1 MFPSDAT
8 RSFSAVAERLPHP
21 IPYQGSKRVLA
32 GRILGVLGPRR
43 FATLHE
49 PFAGSAAIT
58 LAAAA
63 RGLARRFVLGDSLA
77 SLVALWDRIVA
88 EPDRTAERYRAV
100 WEAQAVEGAAA
111 HYARVRAE
119 FNADRDPIKLLYLLA
134 RCVKNAPRF
143 GRAGAFNQSADH
155 RRAGMRPERMATQI
169 AGASALLAGR
179 VTTFAG
185 DAEACVARAGPDD
198 LVYLDPPWQG
208 TTEGADARYHQGF
221 PRPRLE
227 ALLAGLNARRIP
239 WLLSYDGRSGAR
251 TYGRPLAPE
260 LFGARIELAAGRS
273 AQSTLSGRAEETVE
287 SLYVA
292 PALGLDGAP
301 HPAPG
306 LASDGARARPA
317 VGRAAPARASPEP
330 VSPGLPP

>member
-1 MFPSDAT
+1 MAD
-8 RSFSAVAERLPHP
+8 RLPHP
-21 IPYQGSKRVLA
+21 IPYQGSKRLLA

-43 FATLHE
+43 FGTVHE

-77 SLVALWDRIVA
+77 PLVALWERIVA
-88 EPDRTAERYRAV
+88 EPDATAGRYRSV
-100 WEAQAVEGAAA
+100 WEAQAVEGPDA
-111 HYARVRAE
+111 HYARIRAE
-119 FNADRDPIKLLYLLA
+119 FNADHDPVKLLYLLA

-155 RRAGMRPERMATQI
+155 RRAGMRPERMEAQI

-179 VTTFAG
+179 LMTFAG
-185 DAEACVARAGPDD
+185 DAEACIARAGPDD

-221 PRPRLE
+221 PRARLE
-227 ALLAGLNARRIP
+227 ALLAGLNGRRVP

-251 TYGRPLAPE
+251 TYGPPLAPD
-260 LFGARIELAAGRS
+260 LVGARIELAAGRS

-292 PALGLDGAP
+292 PVLAP
-301 HPAPG
+301 DAAH
-306 LASDGARARPA
+306 ASARARPA
-317 VGRAAPARASPEP
+317 VRRVAPARASPP
-330 VSPGLPP
+330 DLSPAVPP